1 MRRSKPVK
9 PIEPSDRIIS
19 LDILRGF
26 CLLGIF
32 IVNMISFHSPFLYY
46 DPLEWWRFEEKTAYE
61 WIEVLVESSFYP
73 IFAMMFGYGL
83 AIMRERILQ
92 KGENFFRLAARRL
105 VVLLG
110 IGCVH
115 AFLIWS
121 GDILISYAICGLL
134 VLGFL
139 KSSGKTL
146 LFSGITLFLIP
157 NLLFGLYL
165 LWSALVSPNQAAI
178 YADITNIQSSISA
191 YGAGGFGA
199 IMKQRLIDWLA
210 VNGPDNMV
218 FLVFGILPF
227 ILIGAGASK
236 LKWMEKANVEK
247 TKWVLIL
254 GLSLV
259 AGIFLKSLPIVIT
272 ENLAYQ
278 YIAEKIGGPVLSF
291 AYIALIL
298 LITSGKW
305 GFICLKPLAAAGRMS
320 LTIYLLQSIIGTL
333 IFYHYGLG
341 LYGQVTLEDG
351 TYLAIGIYFIL
362 VILADCWFLKFRY
375 GPLER
380 VWRHLTYGKAF
391 SKRKDPPA
399 YSIGNR
405 YIK

>member
-1 MRRSKPVK
+1 
-9 PIEPSDRIIS
+9 
-19 LDILRGF
+19 
-26 CLLGIF
+26 
-32 IVNMISFHSPFLYY
+32 
-46 DPLEWWRFEEKTAYE
+46 
-61 WIEVLVESSFYP
+61 
-73 IFAMMFGYGL
+73 
-83 AIMRERILQ
+83 
-92 KGENFFRLAARRL
+92 
-105 VVLLG
+105 
-110 IGCVH
+110 
-115 AFLIWS
+115 
-121 GDILISYAICGLL
+121 
-134 VLGFL
+134 
-139 KSSGKTL
+139 
-146 LFSGITLFLIP
+146 
-157 NLLFGLYL
+157 
-165 LWSALVSPNQAAI
+165 
-178 YADITNIQSSISA
+178 
-191 YGAGGFGA
+191 
-199 IMKQRLIDWLA
+199 MKQRLTDWLA
-210 VNGPDNMV
+210 VNGPDNMA
-218 FLVFGILPF
+218 FLLFGILPF
-227 ILIGAGASK
+227 ILLGAGASK
-236 LKWMEKANVEK
+236 LQWIEKANREK
-247 TKWVLIL
+247 GKWMLIL

-298 LITSGKW
+298 LITSWKW

-380 VWRHLTYGKAF
+380 VWRHLTYGKTF

-405 YIK
+405 NIK